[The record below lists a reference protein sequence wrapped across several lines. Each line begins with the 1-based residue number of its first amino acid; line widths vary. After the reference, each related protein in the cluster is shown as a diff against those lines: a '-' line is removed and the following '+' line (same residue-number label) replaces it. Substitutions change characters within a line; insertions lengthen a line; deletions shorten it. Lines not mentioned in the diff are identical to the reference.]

1 MAGSVTAPCTA
12 ATQVI
17 TAFVAVPA
25 LLVATQGVPLPVP
38 AFWNALVKTGRTLFL
53 NSSGPKRAYRAPA
66 ARARKTFATS
76 RVPRPER
83 PPGPP
88 WVTMSSAATG
98 SPQCEHVTAGVK
110 NSPHVR
116 C

>member
-38 AFWNALVKTGRTLFL
+38 AFWNALVKAV
-53 NSSGPKRAYRAPA
+53 SAS
-66 ARARKTFATS
+66 
-76 RVPRPER
+76 
-83 PPGPP
+83 
-88 WVTMSSAATG
+88 VT
-98 SPQCEHVTAGVK
+98 H
-110 NSPHVR
+110 
-116 C
+116 